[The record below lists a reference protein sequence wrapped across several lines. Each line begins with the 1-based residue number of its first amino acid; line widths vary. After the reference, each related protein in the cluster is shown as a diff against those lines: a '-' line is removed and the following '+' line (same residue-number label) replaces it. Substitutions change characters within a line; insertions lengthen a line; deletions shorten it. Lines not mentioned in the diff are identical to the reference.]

1 MAKRCSF
8 MPTTTCI
15 SHIGRSLNWKL
26 AFPPSLKNVG
36 LQQAQCFVRN
46 GYNPLMVSQ
55 FSQRERQIIELLLK
69 GKTNKEIAL
78 LLGISRRTVEFHA
91 SNIYAKLG
99 VRTRAEAILKV
110 MQDGD
115 LWISAGL
122 PKPVI
127 STGKKSVQEEYSSRR
142 KHSFTPRK
150 EINMRN
156 RTLIPIGLI
165 VLSVVAVL
173 GACLWFIHLRRLT
186 YLADQSASQNVPQ
199 FTPTMETPKIVQVA
213 TGASTR
219 NFNEVLLVL
228 RTQHV
233 PFSYAAVLTAESC
246 FVPGEMPTCG
256 FTDKFPFSKTEFAS
270 LSGNVVSWF
279 PDGENGLVDYGGE
292 ILLLNYATRTSQ
304 IYKPDFQ
311 KANWG
316 LHLSPDAKWLI
327 ESVNIADP
335 YLSDLIMIDV
345 STGVTKKLNNLP
357 VCFKNPIGWLSSTQ
371 FLFSCDIFTGATS
384 KKNLSSRKMYT
395 IDIQSGQLLPFG
407 EEYNW
412 MIAGVLGISPDG
424 RSVAITVT
432 QDPPSTLIIKDMA
445 TGQVY
450 SVEIQPRL
458 LQWSHDSSKLA
469 VIDLNGNIYIVNR
482 DGSDLQKIHQFDP
495 QSIGDWSWLPNDNTI
510 LLLVYPD
517 IPDIEK
523 TELVSISMTGSVNNI
538 DYIPTTDGY
547 DVAGISPLPAIK
559 IGASAIPT
567 NTTPMSTS
575 LPSVT
580 SGSSTA
586 TIPMLPS
593 QYIEIKSISDAQKA
607 AKFHLLLPQFIP
619 DNLQFSSGWVADFAD
634 GSEIIRLWYS
644 EPGNPSDTDL
654 KTLDLFQTLT
664 DQPVTLQTILHQE
677 KEIALD
683 VQEVQVRGQ
692 SGFTYWEQSVAAG
705 NSAHLAWREGGINYQ
720 LDLFGD
726 WPAPNESNPHGLD
739 NLLLKIAGSL
749 QPIK

>member
-1 MAKRCSF
+1 
-8 MPTTTCI
+8 
-15 SHIGRSLNWKL
+15 
-26 AFPPSLKNVG
+26 
-36 LQQAQCFVRN
+36 LQQALCFVRN

-55 FSQRERQIIELLLK
+55 FSQRERQIIELLLQ

-78 LLGISRRTVEFHA
+78 LLQISRRTVEFHA

-99 VRTRAEAILKV
+99 VHTRTEVILRV

-127 STGKKSVQEEYSSRR
+127 STGEKSVQEEYSSRG
-142 KHSFTPRK
+142 KHSFDPRK
-150 EINMRN
+150 EKTMRN
-156 RTLIPIGLI
+156 RTLIPIVLI

-173 GACLWFIHLRRLT
+173 GACLWFT
-186 YLADQSASQNVPQ
+186 YVRGLNNTATQPPTQNILQ
-199 FTPTMETPKIVQVA
+199 FTPTMETPKIVQVVP
-213 TGASTR
+213 GASTR
-219 NFNEVLLVL
+219 NYNEVLLVL
-228 RTQHV
+228 RSQHV

-256 FTDKFPFSKTEFAS
+256 FTDKFLISKTEYAS

-279 PDGENGLVDYGGE
+279 QDGENGLVDYGGE

-335 YLSDLIMIDV
+335 YLSDLVVIDV

-357 VCFKNPIGWLSSTQ
+357 VCFKNPIGWLSPTQ
-371 FLFSCDIFTGATS
+371 FLFSCDISTGATS

-432 QDPPSTLIIKDMA
+432 QDPPSYLIIKDMA

-469 VIDLNGNIYIVNR
+469 VIDQNGNIYIVNR
-482 DGSDLQKIHQFDP
+482 DGSDLQKIYKLDP
-495 QSIGDWSWLPNDNTI
+495 QSLADWSWLPNDNTI
-510 LLLVYPD
+510 LFSIYTD
-517 IPDIEK
+517 ITDMEK
-523 TELVSISMTGSVNNI
+523 TELVSISMTGDVTNI
-538 DYIPTTDGY
+538 DSIPTTDGY
-547 DVAGISPLPAIK
+547 VVVGISPLPAIK
-559 IGASAIPT
+559 
-567 NTTPMSTS
+567 
-575 LPSVT
+575 
-580 SGSSTA
+580 
-586 TIPMLPS
+586 
-593 QYIEIKSISDAQKA
+593 K
-607 AKFHLLLPQFIP
+607 
-619 DNLQFSSGWVADFAD
+619 
-634 GSEIIRLWYS
+634 
-644 EPGNPSDTDL
+644 
-654 KTLDLFQTLT
+654 
-664 DQPVTLQTILHQE
+664 
-677 KEIALD
+677 
-683 VQEVQVRGQ
+683 
-692 SGFTYWEQSVAAG
+692 
-705 NSAHLAWREGGINYQ
+705 
-720 LDLFGD
+720 
-726 WPAPNESNPHGLD
+726 
-739 NLLLKIAGSL
+739 
-749 QPIK
+749 